1 MATFDHDRYAATLA
15 WAVEWLRRSPAPEPP
30 QKAALRAL
38 LDMAGATSATIRF
51 YDGVLT
57 VDDTIVVETH
67 PVVEMLVGQ
76 LRAHAVLEI
85 SIARGAEAPELLALT
100 RGLAATAG
108 HGRLKER
115 LRDAGSSRVMVIL
128 EQSHDVGGGRRRQVS
143 FSQAFAKASLDEA
156 VMDEWNKFL
165 SSRTEQHEPGR
176 QVDLGF
182 PAASGGAAATE
193 QEPTPEPPSAAAPV
207 PSAEPAAPPEA
218 AAPPTAD
225 TAPPAAA
232 APPTADVAPPAAAA
246 PPPKPRLPQP
256 ATLQAA
262 SPLGVALA
270 NVLRDP
276 FGSDIL
282 TRLTQLGRY
291 VQEALREDRVA
302 EAVDAL
308 NAMIDLEA
316 KAPVGTARNSYAVV
330 LKRTLPHEALMQII
344 PYVLEPRRADR
355 ASVVLRRVGD
365 EAAEILLGLLATA
378 QTLSERMAY
387 LKTVRAMPRGLNRVL
402 SMLTR
407 PEWQVVRNVAE
418 LIGEARVEEGVTYL
432 ARLAEHDDTRVRR
445 TAIVALARVG
455 SPTTVQPLRHLMEEG
470 TPEIRALVAGSIG
483 GADAKPLVALLV
495 GVAEAESKPELVR
508 EYYKALGRIGA
519 PEAVAALAKAAEP
532 GGKLRGRKPAAFRV
546 AALEGLRLAG
556 NEAALRALEALAQD
570 GDKGVREAVRV
581 ALEGLRAKGGAAG

>member
-1 MATFDHDRYAATLA
+1 VSTYDHDRYAATLA
-15 WAVEWLRRSPAPEPP
+15 WAVEWLRRSPAANPP
-30 QKAALRAL
+30 QIAALRAL
-38 LDMAGATSATIRF
+38 LDMAGATSATVRF

-57 VDDTIVVETH
+57 VDDTIVAETH
-67 PVVEMLVGQ
+67 PVVGMLAGQ
-76 LRAHAVLEI
+76 LRAHSVLEI

-100 RGLAATAG
+100 RGLAAAPG
-108 HGRLKER
+108 QGRLKER
-115 LRDAGSSRVMVIL
+115 LRDAASQRVMVIL
-128 EQSHDVGGGRRRQVS
+128 EQSHDVGASRRRQVS
-143 FSQAFAKASLDEA
+143 FSQAFAKASVDEA

-165 SSRTEQHEPGR
+165 SSRTEHPEPGR

-182 PAASGGAAATE
+182 AAQSGAAAAAPV
-193 QEPTPEPPSAAAPV
+193 QEPRPEPPSV
-207 PSAEPAAPPEA
+207 AEPAPS
-218 AAPPTAD
+218 AAP

-232 APPTADVAPPAAAA
+232 PPPPPDAAPPAAPA
-246 PPPKPRLPQP
+246 PPKPSLPQP

-316 KAPVGTARNSYAVV
+316 KAPVGTARNSYGVV
-330 LKRTLPHEALMQII
+330 LKRTLPHEAVIQII

-365 EAAEILLGLLATA
+365 EAAEILLGLLSTA

-387 LKTVRAMPRGLNRVL
+387 LNTVRAMPRGLNRVL
-402 SMLTR
+402 GMLGR

-455 SPTTVQPLRHLMEEG
+455 SQTTVQPLRHLMEDG

-483 GADAKPLVALLV
+483 GAEAKPLVALLV

-532 GGKLRGRKPAAFRV
+532 GGKLLGRKPAAVRT
-546 AALEGLRLAG
+546 AAVEGLRLAG

-570 GDKGVREAVRV
+570 GDKSVREAVRV
-581 ALEGLRAKGGAAG
+581 ALEGLRAKGGATS

>member
-1 MATFDHDRYAATLA
+1 VPTYDHDRYAATLA
-15 WAVEWLRRSPAPEPP
+15 WAVEWLRRSPAANPP
-30 QKAALRAL
+30 QIAALRAL
-38 LDMAGATSATIRF
+38 LDMASATSATIRF

-57 VDDTIVVETH
+57 VDDTVVVESH
-67 PVVEMLVGQ
+67 PVVGTLAGQ
-76 LRAHAVLEI
+76 LRAHSVLEI

-100 RGLAATAG
+100 RGLAASSG
-108 HGRLKER
+108 QGRLKER
-115 LRDAGSSRVMVIL
+115 LRDAGSQRVMVIL

-143 FSQAFAKASLDEA
+143 FSQAFAKASVDE
-156 VMDEWNKFL
+156 VVKDEWNKFL
-165 SSRTEQHEPGR
+165 SSRAEHHEQGR

-182 PAASGGAAATE
+182 AAASGAAATTE
-193 QEPTPEPPSAAAPV
+193 QAPTPEPPSVAEPAA
-207 PSAEPAAPPEA
+207 SAEPAAPP
-218 AAPPTAD
+218 
-225 TAPPAAA
+225 AAA
-232 APPTADVAPPAAAA
+232 ALPTADVAPPAAAA
-246 PPPKPRLPQP
+246 PPPKPSLPQP

-330 LKRTLPHEALMQII
+330 LKRTLPHEAVMQII

-387 LKTVRAMPRGLNRVL
+387 LRTVRAMPRGLNRVL

-407 PEWQVVRNVAE
+407 TEWQVVRNVAE

-519 PEAVAALAKAAEP
+519 PEAVAALAKAAQP
-532 GGKLRGRKPAAFRV
+532 GGKLLGRKPAAFRV
-546 AALEGLRLAG
+546 AAVEGLRLAG